1 MTSQLWFTL
10 LTAAV
15 AAERLAELAVATR
28 HTRWA
33 RARGGVEHGPGHYPV
48 MVAVHT
54 GLLVGMLAE
63 VHLAHR
69 PFLPYAGWAA
79 LALAVGAQAL
89 RWWCVATLGKRW
101 NTRVIV
107 VPDLPL
113 VASGPY
119 RLLRHPNYLA
129 VAVEGAALP
138 MVHTAWLTAAAFTA
152 ANAAVLAVRLRVEN
166 TALGLASP

>member
-1 MTSQLWFTL
+1 MTSQMWFTL

-15 AAERLAELAVATR
+15 AAERFAELAVATR

-33 RARGGVEHGPGHYPV
+33 RAHGGVEHGPGHYPA

-63 VHLAHR
+63 VRLAHR
-69 PFLPYAGWAA
+69 PFLPYAGCTA
-79 LALAVGAQAL
+79 LALAAGAQAL
-89 RWWCVATLGKRW
+89 RWWCVGTLGKRW

-113 VASGPY
+113 IATGPY
-119 RLLRHPNYLA
+119 RFLRHPNYLA
-129 VAVEGAALP
+129 VVVEGAALP
-138 MVHTAWLTAAAFTA
+138 MVHTAWLTAIAFTA

-166 TALGLASP
+166 TALGLAPS